1 MEIKAD
7 IETDDWNRD
16 SHQMTK
22 DAYGVFE
29 IVLPAVNGQP
39 AIAHDSK
46 IKVRSLSIYFSHK
59 PSLLVAH

>member
-1 MEIKAD
+1 M
-7 IETDDWNRD
+7 ETDNWNRD

-46 IKVRSLSIYFSHK
+46 IKVCSLSLKID
-59 PSLLVAH
+59 